1 MEQITEVR
9 NNEILKYKSIEIK
22 KFSYQ
27 TQNRMEN
34 NYEHRDGDKARK

>member
-1 MEQITEVR
+1 MD
-9 NNEILKYKSIEIK
+9 NNIAAKGGTNNRSKKKMK